1 MPANAACAL
10 AATLESFGAK
20 PSAPPPAPELIA
32 AKRSCSN
39 CDKSP
44 VKFATDRSASANTV
58 GSSTATCVIVLL
70 PTVETHKRRAAGI
83 DDCGP
88 AAGCIDGEQP
98 VAAGEIDH
106 LTGPSHLNCADDAS
120 ADNVGQ
126 DRIAARRR
134 NADA

>member
-32 AKRSCSN
+32 AKRPCSI

-44 VKFATDRSASANTV
+44 VKFATERSASANTV

-70 PTVETHKRRAAGI
+70 PTVVLELTNGAPPALTI
-83 DDCGP
+83 VGP
-88 AAGCIDGEQP
+88 PPDVLMVSSQLPPAKLTILLVP
-98 VAAGEIDH
+98 VI
-106 LTGPSHLNCADDAS
+106 
-120 ADNVGQ
+120 
-126 DRIAARRR
+126 
-134 NADA
+134 